1 MGDRVKVAIPK
12 FNSRVSPRFE
22 FAPKVLVAT
31 VDDGK
36 VVDREE
42 YSLKGFD
49 PMRKIAL
56 LREEGVNV
64 LICGGIS
71 IFFVRLLMG
80 NGIEVISMVSGE
92 AEEVLN
98 HFVNGNLDTE
108 TTSISPM
115 RITGTHRVRRGRCKG
130 IRKNFMPK

>member
-1 MGDRVKVAIPK
+1 MKVAIPK
-12 FNSRVSPRFE
+12 FNSRVSPRYE

-42 YSLKGFD
+42 YPLNDLD
-49 PMRKIAL
+49 PMRKSAL
-56 LREEGVNV
+56 LKEQGVNV
-64 LICGGIS
+64 LICGGING
-71 IFFVRLLMG
+71 FFVRLLMG
-80 NGIEVISMVSGE
+80 NGIEVICMVSGE

-98 HFVNGNLDTE
+98 HFIDGNLDVA

-115 RITGTHRVRRGRCKG
+115 KITGRHRGRRGRFRS
-130 IRKNFMPK
+130 RKKDFISK